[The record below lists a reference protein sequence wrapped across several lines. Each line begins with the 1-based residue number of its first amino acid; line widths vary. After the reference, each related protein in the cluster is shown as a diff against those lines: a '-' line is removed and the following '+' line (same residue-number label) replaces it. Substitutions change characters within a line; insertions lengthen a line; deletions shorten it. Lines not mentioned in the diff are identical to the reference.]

1 MRKALVLIIL
11 LFSSSVL
18 FASMTTSASL
28 TISGYKNQLTVD
40 TLFYADVKFLD
51 SESAL
56 VNTDSELDLT
66 NTLQNN
72 TTLQDAFTVTV
83 YSNLN
88 LTNHSQDIEMTFTPF
103 INQSDPTKTVP
114 ITYNFT
120 KDAISEIEADSSI
133 YAMYS
138 QNGGNSTLT
147 NVEMKYQP
155 GMTFKNS
162 SGTSITSLNVSN
174 TTTAS
179 LSMTIDTVFFRKVG
193 ESEWKTNSTGVIPV
207 WRDSEGTP
215 VATDVL
221 PGMTR
226 SVITTKA
233 HFALSVSNF
242 NLFASDTKYI
252 ANVTL
257 TVVSP

>member
-1 MRKALVLIIL
+1 MRKAFLFIIL
-11 LFSSSVL
+11 FFSASVL
-18 FASMTTSASL
+18 FANMTSTASL

-56 VNTDSELDLT
+56 INTDSELDLT

-88 LTNHSQDIEMTFTPF
+88 LTHHSQDIQMTFTPF
-103 INQSDPTKTVP
+103 INQSDNSKTVP
-114 ITYNFT
+114 VTYNFT
-120 KDAISEIEADSSI
+120 KDPISEVEADSSI

-138 QNGGNSTLT
+138 QNGGTAVLT
-147 NVEMKYQP
+147 EVEMKYTP

-162 SGTSITSLNVSN
+162 SGSSITSLNVSS
-174 TTTAS
+174 TTTAK
-179 LSMTIDTVFFRKVG
+179 LSMTIDTVKFRKIG
-193 ESEWKTNSTGVIPV
+193 AADWSTNSSGAIPV
-207 WRDSEGTP
+207 WRDAEGTP
-215 VATDVL
+215 IATDVL
-221 PGMTR
+221 PGMTT
-226 SVITTKA
+226 SVIALKA
-233 HFALSVSNF
+233 HFALSVSNYSS
-242 NLFASDTKYI
+242 FASDTKYI

>member
-1 MRKALVLIIL
+1 MRKALVFMILI
-11 LFSSSVL
+11 FSASVL
-18 FASMTTSASL
+18 SARMTSTASL

-56 VNTDSELDLT
+56 INTESEHDLT

-88 LTNHSQDIEMTFTPF
+88 LTHHSQDIQMTFTPF
-103 INQSDPTKTVP
+103 ISQSNPSETVP
-114 ITYNFT
+114 VTYSFT
-120 KDAISEIEADSSI
+120 KDNISEIQADSSI

-138 QNGGNSTLT
+138 QNGGAATLT
-147 NVEMKYQP
+147 EVEMKYTP
-155 GMTFKNS
+155 GMKFKNS
-162 SGTSITSLNVSN
+162 SGTSITSLNVSS
-174 TTTAS
+174 TTTAT
-179 LSMTIDTVFFRKVG
+179 LSMTIDTVKFRKVG
-193 ESEWKTNSTGVIPV
+193 ASDWSTNSSGAIPV

-215 VATDVL
+215 IATDVL
-221 PGMTR
+221 PGMTS

-242 NLFASDTKYI
+242 NLFAADTKYI
-252 ANVTL
+252 ANVIL